1 MIASKHKDEPPKPTQ
16 VLSNLQQVKHKQTKS
31 AFDAYIEDQHGDKKN
46 LSLFAHDKYGNVV
59 LHDDKELHKEFH
71 VSSIYN
77 VVRGADHN
85 IHLGYHAE
93 RVTPKFAQA
102 APKVISSHAQPKFA
116 KPVQAPKTTPQE
128 PKSDIVQAK
137 NI

>member
-85 IHLGYHAE
+85 IHMGYHAE
-93 RVTPKFAQA
+93 RAPPPKFAHSIT
-102 APKVISSHAQPKFA
+102 KINSMHAQPKFA
-116 KPVQAPKTTPQE
+116 KPTQVEPKAETIQAPKG
-128 PKSDIVQAK
+128 
-137 NI
+137 